1 VRGRRPSPLDDS
13 GGAAMPNE
21 SVARLQGPMRLR
33 WSDAQA
39 RIDGCW
45 PRGGAAGSS
54 ARRGRRPGGR
64 ERRPRSRSACV
75 HAPDPDGDTPPAV
88 SRAGSASRS
97 PADPRQ
103 LLTSPDPRLWRN
115 LVDAHGSGPC
125 GLTLVEVRVLS
136 AASMPCARGG
146 ARDLSNIVG
155 KKSRTRPRHTPGRR
169 HTRGPGHTPAPLPA
183 YSQPRSS
190 ATRTA
195 SPRLRAS
202 SFCITEDRWLRTV
215 PGDRYSAFARSATVA

>member
-1 VRGRRPSPLDDS
+1 MREAERRLGPGISRSPLRQHPALPPTVRYLLAFTHTATGIRTRVSAVRGRRPSPLDDS

-136 AASMPCARGG
+136 AASMSRVP
-146 ARDLSNIVG
+146 VG
-155 KKSRTRPRHTPGRR
+155 RPE
-169 HTRGPGHTPAPLPA
+169 RGPGDRRAAPRHPRA
-183 YSQPRSS
+183 ADSQPR
-190 ATRTA
+190 AA
-195 SPRLRAS
+195 
-202 SFCITEDRWLRTV
+202 
-215 PGDRYSAFARSATVA
+215 